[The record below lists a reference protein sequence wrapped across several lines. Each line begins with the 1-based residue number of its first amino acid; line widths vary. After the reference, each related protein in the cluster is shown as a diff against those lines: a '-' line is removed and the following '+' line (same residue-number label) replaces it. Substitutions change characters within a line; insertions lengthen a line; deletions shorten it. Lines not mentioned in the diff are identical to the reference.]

1 MLESETGLS
10 FSDREICMTSS
21 RSYSLPTPPEGA
33 NTLTLHFCKTFMHEF
48 QSLRGADDYYRIYLA
63 IEKTAARSGHAPEL
77 VAKTLVENGLRA
89 GRESFPGRFVT
100 AIESGAR
107 MPHWAAPVSGENH
120 RELLSFWRKPLLG
133 HAPANRR
140 RRS

>member
-1 MLESETGLS
+1 
-10 FSDREICMTSS
+10 MTSS

>member
-1 MLESETGLS
+1 
-10 FSDREICMTSS
+10 MTSP
-21 RSYSLPTPPEGA
+21 RSYSLPAPPDGA
-33 NTLTLHFCKTFMHEF
+33 NTLTLHFCKTFLHEF
-48 QSLRGADDYYRIYLA
+48 QALRGADDYYRIYLA
-63 IEKTAARSGHAPEL
+63 IEKTAALSGHAPEL

-89 GRESFPGRFVT
+89 GRESFPGAFVQ
-100 AIESGAR
+100 AIESGAH

-120 RELLSFWRKPLLG
+120 RDLLGFWRKPLLG